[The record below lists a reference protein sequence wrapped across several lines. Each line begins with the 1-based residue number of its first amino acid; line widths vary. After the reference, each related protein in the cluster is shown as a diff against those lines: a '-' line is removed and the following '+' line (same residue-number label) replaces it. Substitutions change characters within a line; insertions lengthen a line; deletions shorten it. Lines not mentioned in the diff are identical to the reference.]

1 MQRGFIKKISLLA
14 AMAASIYLVDSA
26 VALFF
31 GEQTLAPV
39 LSILCFGGLIFLRSP
54 RLILFAIPV
63 FAAESFWIIR
73 DVSKY
78 PFIRTFTVVVG
89 GLIAFWACDQRR
101 KLEGRLA
108 ELDLILAKL
117 QAPWILCDRT
127 GNIQR
132 MSTPAAEIVHA
143 NFKELEG
150 TSFFAKFTAG
160 SSKGELIQKF
170 LQTADS
176 RAPVE
181 KFILSTPD
189 NPGRLLDS
197 SFVPLQT
204 REGPGILVVLSP
216 FSDSKD

>member
-1 MQRGFIKKISLLA
+1 MPTRRTGAFILV
-14 AMAASIYLVDSA
+14 AMTAFIYGIDTG
-26 VALFF
+26 VALLF

-63 FAAESFWIIR
+63 FAVESFWIIQ

-78 PFIRTFTVVVG
+78 PFIRTFTVVAG
-89 GLIAFWACDQRR
+89 GLIAFLACDQRR
-101 KLEGRLA
+101 NLEARLA

-117 QAPWILCDRT
+117 QAPWILCDRS
-127 GNIQR
+127 GNIRR
-132 MSTPAAEIVHA
+132 MSTPAAEIVRA
-143 NFKELEG
+143 NFKDLKG
-150 TSFFAKFTAG
+150 MSFFANFTAG
-160 SSKGELIQKF
+160 PSKGELIQKF

-181 KFILSTPD
+181 KFILSTPE
-189 NPGRLLDS
+189 NPGRLFDS

>member
-1 MQRGFIKKISLLA
+1 MPTRRTGAFILV
-14 AMAASIYLVDSA
+14 AMTAFIYGMDTGVA
-26 VALFF
+26 VLF

-39 LSILCFGGLIFLRSP
+39 LSILCFGGLIFLRSS

-63 FAAESFWIIR
+63 FAAESFWIIQ

-89 GLIAFWACDQRR
+89 GLIAFFACVQRR
-101 KLEGRLA
+101 SLEARLA

-117 QAPWILCDRT
+117 QAPWILCDRS
-127 GNIQR
+127 GNIRR
-132 MSTPAAEIVHA
+132 MSTPAAELAQA
-143 NFKELEG
+143 NFKEDLEG

-160 SSKGELIQKF
+160 PSKGELIQKF

-181 KFILSTPD
+181 KFVLSTPE
-189 NPGRLLDS
+189 NPGRLFDS
-197 SFVPLQT
+197 SFVPIQT
-204 REGPGILVVLSP
+204 REGPGILVVLSN
-216 FSDSKD
+216 SNA